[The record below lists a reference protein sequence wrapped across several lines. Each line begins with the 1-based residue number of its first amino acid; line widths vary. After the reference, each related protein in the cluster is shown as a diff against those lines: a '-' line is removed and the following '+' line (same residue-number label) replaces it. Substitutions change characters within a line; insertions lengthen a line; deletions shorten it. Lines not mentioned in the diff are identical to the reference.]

1 MGGQSGYSDSMPSVT
16 PLNHTVS
23 LLLEGSISVATKRAY
38 QRAWQHFLQYLKDKS
53 ITFQFPV
60 PVPCL
65 ADFVGHLFE
74 SEYAPGTIMSMLS
87 ALSFV
92 HKLVEKVDPTESFLI
107 KKLLMGSRKLRQQ
120 KDVRLPITTGIL
132 SKIINA
138 SRDIFQEKFNQKRF
152 IAMCSLAFHA
162 LLRVGEMTSSHNNLT
177 IDCIQ
182 VELGSLTLQFLKY
195 KHSVGL
201 PSTHQIKASPLTIHC
216 PVRCMQD
223 YLFLRGF
230 RPGALFLT
238 KDGSAVSRKLF
249 VEELNAAFSLA
260 GIQNQ
265 RYTTHSFRIG
275 GASYMA
281 THGYSDAQSRK
292 AGRWASNAFLSY
304 IRINP

>member
-1 MGGQSGYSDSMPSVT
+1 MGRQSGYSNSMPSGT
-16 PLNHTVS
+16 ALNPTVS
-23 LLLEGSISVATKRAY
+23 LLLESSISVATKQAY
-38 QRAWQHFLQYLKDKS
+38 QRAWQHFLQYLKEKS
-53 ITFQFPV
+53 ITFQFPI

-65 ADFVGHLFE
+65 ADFVGHLFD

-92 HKLVEKVDPTESFLI
+92 HKLVGNMDPTESFLV

-120 KDVRLPITTGIL
+120 KDVRLPITIGIL

-138 SRDIFQEKFNQKRF
+138 SRNIFQDKFNQKRF

-162 LLRVGEMTSSHNNLT
+162 LLRVGEMTMSHNNLN

-182 VELGSLTLQFLKY
+182 VERGSLTLQFLKY
-195 KHSVGL
+195 KLSEGL
-201 PSTHQIKASPLTIHC
+201 PSTHQVKASPFTSHC

-230 RPGALFLT
+230 RSGALFLT

-281 THGYSDAQSRK
+281 TQGYSDAQIRQ
-292 AGRWASNAFLSY
+292 AGRWTSNAFLSY

>member
-195 KHSVGL
+195 KHSEGL

-281 THGYSDAQSRK
+281 THGYSDAQIRQ